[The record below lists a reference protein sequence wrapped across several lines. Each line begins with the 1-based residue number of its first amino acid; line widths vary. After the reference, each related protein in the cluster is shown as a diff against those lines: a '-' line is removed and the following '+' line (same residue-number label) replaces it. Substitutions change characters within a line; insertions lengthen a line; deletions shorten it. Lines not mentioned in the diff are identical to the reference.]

1 MASPKDGHSITGY
14 PRADVDFEDR
24 LAPRLSAQFSSEEVQ
39 RSRSLLSP
47 KAVSENMSSRR
58 ARDDNSI
65 RREMELLEE
74 KLMRQVLRLQEQS
87 ERFMDI
93 MMHPLEAKVAALE
106 GRQPML
112 DCSIAE
118 LRGNLKGLQDSMEMQ
133 VRRADQSEARLS
145 RWRKSLEDDVV
156 KLGERGEVPSDVVSR
171 SEMVE
176 LAKVLKKEL
185 KKLVDEAL
193 QDDSS
198 LRQELAALRKELVS
212 VEKVAA
218 DAAAQKL
225 RGHQE
230 LTSAAESIREEMQS
244 LSQKAIQEEALSKA
258 SMGAVQDLEK
268 ASEASRKSI
277 EALSQRLAKCEQSQ
291 ELRQPEGPSQLTQ
304 RLAKCEK
311 FDEEFHQALKE
322 QSRRLRK
329 LEDLQSELHDSRRA
343 LAPIEASEASHIALV
358 DLSERLAKCEQSNQ
372 ELQHQ
377 LSGHGEQL
385 ESQAGTSNKLE
396 ELSTHLARCERRIEE
411 LRELQEGE
419 TQPSEA
425 IDDLSQR
432 LAQCE
437 QMGKDLQSELHDSR
451 RALAPIEASEASHIA
466 LVDLSERL
474 AKCEQSNQELQHQ
487 LSGHGEQ
494 LESQAG
500 TSNKLEELST
510 HLARCER
517 RIEEL
522 RELQEGETQPSEAI
536 DDLSQR
542 LAQCEQMGKDLQS
555 ELHDSRRAL
564 APIEASEASHIA
576 LEDLSE
582 RLAKCEQSNQELQHQ
597 LSGHGEQLESQVP
610 GDDLE
615 EGEVYLSDGQLMLL
629 DLQRRVSLLELSGAE
644 EQAPKPVLSQAAELI
659 QSIELDLHR
668 ARQAVGDGSG
678 ELADLQ
684 ADHQETSSN
693 EVFGENR
700 VAPIP
705 GAHQLPPLA
714 AMKVMASPRLQR
726 LSMTPRTSA
735 QVQVSSPASE
745 TFPNAALKHELSVEL
760 RAEVAAVWDAVAEL
774 AEIVGDAT
782 PASAVRTSGP
792 SLGGVQSVAN
802 TALVTAEQCQ
812 RSVDSMGGEL
822 RDLQGSLQELDSR
835 VYGCERKLK
844 DSQDESEPFAT
855 FGMRSFRSAAA
866 AVHSAPCREASSPDT
881 ESIAKYALAAAYFVR
896 FQEDH
901 PLRRL
906 WEECRLEAKS
916 HPEPPESWES
926 SESLELLAKGLAAAL
941 ASGEAN
947 KMVEALME
955 QLPAPPFELEAA
967 RREVFEG
974 AKAALGPREIHRL
987 K

>member
-329 LEDLQSELHDSRRA
+329 LE
-343 LAPIEASEASHIALV
+343 
-358 DLSERLAKCEQSNQ
+358 
-372 ELQHQ
+372 
-377 LSGHGEQL
+377 
-385 ESQAGTSNKLE
+385 
-396 ELSTHLARCERRIEE
+396 
-411 LRELQEGE
+411 
-419 TQPSEA
+419 
-425 IDDLSQR
+425 
-432 LAQCE
+432 
-437 QMGKDLQSELHDSR
+437 DLQSELHDSR

>member
-24 LAPRLSAQFSSEEVQ
+24 LAPRLSAQFSWPEEVQ
-39 RSRSLLSP
+39 RRSRSSLLSP

-322 QSRRLRK
+322 QSHRLRK

-358 DLSERLAKCEQSNQ
+358 DLSERLAKCEQSSQ
-372 ELQHQ
+372 ELQ
-377 LSGHGEQL
+377 LSGHGL
-385 ESQAGTSNKLE
+385 
-396 ELSTHLARCERRIEE
+396 
-411 LRELQEGE
+411 
-419 TQPSEA
+419 
-425 IDDLSQR
+425 
-432 LAQCE
+432 
-437 QMGKDLQSELHDSR
+437 
-451 RALAPIEASEASHIA
+451 
-466 LVDLSERL
+466 
-474 AKCEQSNQELQHQ
+474 
-487 LSGHGEQ
+487 
-494 LESQAG
+494 
-500 TSNKLEELST
+500 
-510 HLARCER
+510 
-517 RIEEL
+517 
-522 RELQEGETQPSEAI
+522 
-536 DDLSQR
+536 
-542 LAQCEQMGKDLQS
+542 
-555 ELHDSRRAL
+555 
-564 APIEASEASHIA
+564 
-576 LEDLSE
+576 
-582 RLAKCEQSNQELQHQ
+582 
-597 LSGHGEQLESQVP
+597 LESQVP

-967 RREVFEG
+967 RQEVFEG
-974 AKAALGPREIHRL
+974 AKAALVGPRPEIHR

>member
-329 LEDLQSELHDSRRA
+329 LEAQEAERLRGQTRAHTDLQSELHDSRRA

-358 DLSERLAKCEQSNQ
+358 
-372 ELQHQ
+372 
-377 LSGHGEQL
+377 
-385 ESQAGTSNKLE
+385 
-396 ELSTHLARCERRIEE
+396 
-411 LRELQEGE
+411 
-419 TQPSEA
+419 
-425 IDDLSQR
+425 
-432 LAQCE
+432 
-437 QMGKDLQSELHDSR
+437 
-451 RALAPIEASEASHIA
+451 
-466 LVDLSERL
+466 
-474 AKCEQSNQELQHQ
+474 
-487 LSGHGEQ
+487 
-494 LESQAG
+494 
-500 TSNKLEELST
+500 
-510 HLARCER
+510 
-517 RIEEL
+517 
-522 RELQEGETQPSEAI
+522 
-536 DDLSQR
+536 
-542 LAQCEQMGKDLQS
+542 
-555 ELHDSRRAL
+555 
-564 APIEASEASHIA
+564 
-576 LEDLSE
+576 DLSE